1 MSTDIL
7 YVLKENEDV
16 ALFQLELTCFQ
27 DLVMSVN
34 QDSTHQNGTF

>member
-16 ALFQLELTCFQ
+16 ASFQSELTCFQ
-27 DLVMSVN
+27 DLVMSIN
-34 QDSTHQNGTF
+34 QDFTRQNSTF